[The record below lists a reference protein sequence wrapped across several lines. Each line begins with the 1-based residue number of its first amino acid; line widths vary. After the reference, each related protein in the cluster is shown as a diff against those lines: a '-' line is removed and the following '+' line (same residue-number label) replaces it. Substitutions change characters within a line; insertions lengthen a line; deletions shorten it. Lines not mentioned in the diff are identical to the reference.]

1 MHVFSFS
8 CSIGNHILFLYNPS
22 LSTTPNEGRE
32 VLLPEIIRKTATE
45 RLPLGQVDEAG
56 DLGRQSTSGA
66 MDVSRNSMTI
76 ITIQYIVLYIYIYII
91 MPCHIP
97 IQCTTLNP
105 FSRDLFSSFSS
116 KRGRGVFS
124 DSTERCCR
132 DRSTSIGRA
141 VIELSDRIGLW
152 VRRIERARLGVE
164 VGRAGPDEANV
175 HLH

>member
-1 MHVFSFS
+1 MCVILHVFSFS

-76 ITIQYIVLYIYIYII
+76 ITIQYIVLYIYIHHHAMSYT
-91 MPCHIP
+91 HSVYN
-97 IQCTTLNP
+97 LE
-105 FSRDLFSSFSS
+105 SF
-116 KRGRGVFS
+116 FP
-124 DSTERCCR
+124 
-132 DRSTSIGRA
+132 
-141 VIELSDRIGLW
+141 GL
-152 VRRIERARLGVE
+152 VQQFLI
-164 VGRAGPDEANV
+164 
-175 HLH
+175 